1 MIIGVCQLTLRLHTT
16 RSLKEKRS
24 IIKGLLARLRNQIN
38 AGVAELD
45 AHDIWGKAVIGLSTV
60 SNSEA
65 VIRGIF
71 REAEQL
77 VNHFPGIEIVDISVS
92 LL

>member
-1 MIIGVCQLTLRLHTT
+1 MIIGVCQFTLRLHTT
-16 RSLKEKRS
+16 QSLKDKRS
-24 IIKGLLARLRNQIN
+24 IVKGLLSRLRNQLN

-71 REAEQL
+71 RDAEYL
-77 VNHFPGIEIVDISVS
+77 VNQFPGIEIVDISIS

>member
-1 MIIGVCQLTLRLHTT
+1 MIIGVCQFTLRLHTT
-16 RSLKEKRS
+16 QSLKDKRS
-24 IIKGLLARLRNQIN
+24 IVKGLLSRLRNQLN

-45 AHDIWGKAVIGLSTV
+45 AHDIWGKAVIGLSTI

-71 REAEQL
+71 RDAEYL
-77 VNHFPGIEIVDISVS
+77 VNQFPGIEIVDISIS

>member
-1 MIIGVCQLTLRLHTT
+1 MIVGVCQFTLRLHTT
-16 RSLKEKRS
+16 HSLKEKRS
-24 IIKGLLARLRNQIN
+24 LIKGLLARLRNQIN

-45 AHDIWGKAVIGLSTV
+45 AHDIWGKAVIGLSTIN
-60 SNSEA
+60 NSEA

-71 REAEQL
+71 REAESL
-77 VNHFPGIEIVDISVS
+77 VNNCPGVEIVDISVS